1 MSERSAG
8 TLNLIF
14 LGPPGAGKGTQS
26 RMVEEKYSIP
36 QISTGDLMRKE
47 ISSGSS
53 FGEEINGYIK
63 LGGLVPDHIV
73 ISMLLHRLKGDD
85 CKTGY
90 ILDGFPRTV
99 EQAKSFGA
107 ALAEKGSFLSGVIAI
122 TVADEVLALRLGD
135 RRVCK
140 KCGATYHL
148 FHNKPKLEGLCD
160 NCGTE
165 LSRRRDDEPDVI
177 ANRIEV
183 YHQQTAP
190 LIEYYQNKNKLHI
203 VDGNKKIDVIFQQI
217 CGIIDELS

>member
-53 FGEEINGYIK
+53 FGEEINSYIK
-63 LGGLVPDHIV
+63 LGQLVPDKIV
-73 ISMLLHRLKGDD
+73 ISMLLHRLDHDD
-85 CKTGY
+85 CKKGY

-99 EQAKSFGA
+99 EQAKSFEL
-107 ALAEKGSFLSGVIAI
+107 ALAENGSFLSGVIAI

-140 KCGATYHL
+140 KCSTTYHL
-148 FHNKPKLEGLCD
+148 FHNKPKKDGLCD
-160 NCGTE
+160 NCGTP

-190 LIEYYQNKNKLHI
+190 LIDFYQNRNKLYL

-217 CGIIDELS
+217 CVIIDKLT

>member
-53 FGEEINGYIK
+53 FGEEINSYIK
-63 LGGLVPDHIV
+63 LGQLVPDKIV
-73 ISMLLHRLKGDD
+73 ISMLLHRLDHDD
-85 CKTGY
+85 CKKGY

-99 EQAKSFGA
+99 EQAKSFEL
-107 ALAEKGSFLSGVIAI
+107 ALAENGSFLSGVIAI

-140 KCGATYHL
+140 KCSATYH
-148 FHNKPKLEGLCD
+148 
-160 NCGTE
+160 
-165 LSRRRDDEPDVI
+165 
-177 ANRIEV
+177 
-183 YHQQTAP
+183 
-190 LIEYYQNKNKLHI
+190 
-203 VDGNKKIDVIFQQI
+203 
-217 CGIIDELS
+217 